1 MLQALGAETAEVRTV
16 EDLEECDGVVLP
28 GGESTDGAVFF
39 ASDGKP
45 LTGGRIVVQ
54 TNTDTFEFKDE

>member
-1 MLQALGAETAEVRTV
+1 VQTR
-16 EDLEECDGVVLP
+16 LP

-39 ASDGKP
+39 SHDGKP
-45 LTGGRIVVQ
+45 LTGGHVIVQ